1 MSEHSGAHD
10 AIGLLIDMIWKLVC
24 WLVETMLH
32 TLVIMEDVMLS
43 LEN

>member
-1 MSEHSGAHD
+1 MSEHSGALD

-24 WLVETMLH
+24 WLVEIMLH
-32 TLVIMEDVMLS
+32 ILDILEDVMLS